1 MWSLWCGLFTLKLR
15 AQLPLPFDRYENEDN
30 GTQQYTSDGK
40 IFTYNMLVIE
50 PIESVQVT
58 TVTFCCCH
66 EYAAKEKEINQ

>member
-1 MWSLWCGLFTLKLR
+1 MKLR